1 MKKVLSILF
10 CLAIVS
16 SLMVAQERTGNI
28 TGIVVDQEG
37 NPLPG
42 VTLTLSGPIIS
53 SMPTVSS
60 AEGRFRFLSLAP
72 NKAYVVKAE
81 LQGFKTRT
89 ETGIVVN
96 VNFTANIRIVMEQG
110 KLEEQ
115 VTVVAVTPVIQA
127 KKTQVTTTISYDQ
140 LQSLPSARDPWV
152 VLQLAPSI
160 FIDRENIGGVESGQ
174 QSSFMAK
181 GSTTQE
187 WTLDGMQITDRNSGG
202 SPGYFDFDSFE
213 EMNIS
218 TGMLD
223 VEHRDPG
230 VVVNLVT
237 RRGGN
242 KTSLGGRFFYT
253 NEKFQTVISPADL
266 TTLGIVGYNHAI
278 DLKDFGFNAGGP
290 VLKDKIWWWAAY
302 GVQQVQTINLLNVRD
317 DTYLNNYTGKVNFQ
331 LIPENRLELFYQA
344 GDKKKYGRSSS
355 NSFPPGWN
363 QHSNYYFGNPTF
375 KLQDEHMVGD
385 NLFLSVRYGWANAG
399 FGMWPA
405 NDEKL
410 QNYTWYDVE
419 NDLTSR
425 SNTWFYSGRPHP
437 YFVGQVQFF
446 SDNLFGTGTSHEIK
460 IGAEINNNA
469 RTYSGGYPGNFY
481 VNSNYNTETVDW
493 NLDGKVDV
501 VRDLVGA
508 PMFSRIYLGSNDTNY
523 SDGTKRTAFYFSD
536 SISAGRFNFN
546 VGLRADYAKSYID
559 PLTTTALYTKNG
571 SEKGYEYY
579 NDIAMKLFT
588 PDAFNAVAPLIPTK
602 SRSGVTPI
610 KTYWFFSPRLG
621 ITYDLF
627 GDGKTILK
635 AAYSLYPG
643 GGLGTGYTAPF
654 GMYGSMNFYWGDING
669 NNKADLNELFWAD
682 YTKSSRPVYRAFNN
696 DGSFAGNWAR
706 EFGLNWSG
714 WDINNPQG
722 LSSPTSYIDLNSW
735 KTSLTHEVFVSVERE
750 IIQDFGLSL
759 SYTWKRMGRYSR
771 SLAYYP
777 EQYFPGLN
785 NHLRSQS
792 DYELGGTIPDVLV
805 DPKTGKTLDPRE
817 AKGKPW
823 YVLKN
828 LPETMPT
835 SYSKTVMIDPGRYDR
850 YWGVDLVLNKRL
862 SHKWMMNGSFTYQMQ
877 NSFYGPNGVGYNGGE
892 TNGNNPT
899 NLWAYEGQ
907 IYGVNMGGTSGKIPR
922 LMFSRWMFKLTGLY
936 QLPWDLNASFTV
948 SAHEGSF
955 VSYSFGVQDRTL
967 PNPRDYSRTM
977 QMTAYDNKT
986 RLPNVLTVS
995 IKLEKA
1001 IKLGDTG
1008 RMYFSADVFNLIN
1021 SRTLLR
1027 QYDYVY
1033 GSYRFTG
1040 GPSNPVPYSW
1050 TAGASTSGAKNEIMN
1065 PLLFRAGVRFQI

>member
-16 SLMVAQERTGNI
+16 SLMIAQERTGNI

-42 VTLTLSGPIIS
+42 VTLTLTGPSIS
-53 SMPTVSS
+53 PIPSVSS

-72 NKAYVVKAE
+72 SKLFVVKAE

-115 VTVVAVTPVIQA
+115 VTVVAVTPVVQA
-127 KKTQVTTTISYDQ
+127 KKTQVTTTVNYDQ

-152 VLQLAPSI
+152 VLQLAPSV

-174 QSSFMAK
+174 QSGFMAK

-187 WTLDGMQITDRNSGG
+187 WTMDGMQITDRNSNG
-202 SPGYFDFDSFE
+202 SPGYFDFDAFE

-253 NEKFQTVISPADL
+253 NEKFQSVISPADL
-266 TTLGIVGYNHAI
+266 TSLGIQGYNHAI

-355 NSFPPGWN
+355 NQFPPGWN
-363 QHSNYYFGNPTF
+363 QHSDYYFGNPTF
-375 KLQDEHMVGD
+375 KLQDEHSIGD
-385 NLFLSVRYGWANAG
+385 NIFLSVRYGWANAG

-410 QNYTWYDVE
+410 QNYMWYDYT
-419 NDLTSR
+419 NDLVTQSY
-425 SNTWFYSGRPHP
+425 TWFYSSRPHP
-437 YFVGQVQFF
+437 YFVGQVQLF

-460 IGAEINNNA
+460 LGGEVNNSS
-469 RTYSGGYPGNFY
+469 RTYTGGYPGNFY
-481 VNSNYNTETVDW
+481 VYSNYNIETVDW

-501 VRDLVGA
+501 VKNLAGA
-508 PMFSRIYLGSNDTNY
+508 PTFSRIYITQSDQLL
-523 SDGTKRTAFYFSD
+523 SDGTKRLAFYFSD
-536 SISAGRFNFN
+536 AIQAGRFNVN
-546 VGLRADYAKSYID
+546 IGLRADWAKPFLD
-559 PLTTTALYTKNG
+559 GRTMQGLWTKNAD
-571 SEKGYEYY
+571 STDKYRQYY
-579 NDIAMKLFT
+579 NDLTLKLFA
-588 PDAFNAVAPLIPTK
+588 PDALAAVAPLMPIK
-602 SRSGVTPI
+602 SQPGITPI
-610 KTYWFFSPRLG
+610 KLFWFFSPRLG

-627 GDGKTILK
+627 GDGKTVLK

-643 GGLGTGYTAPF
+643 QGLGTAYTTPF
-654 GMYGSMNFYWGDING
+654 GLTGRSMNFWWADTNADK
-669 NNKADLNELFWAD
+669 KAQLNELYWAS
-682 YTKSSRPVYRAFNN
+682 YATSTRPVYRAFND
-696 DGSFAGNWAR
+696 DGSFAGNWTR
-706 EFGLNWSG
+706 EKGYNWNG
-714 WDINNPQG
+714 WDPDNPMA
-722 LSSPTSYIDLNSW
+722 LTKSASYIDIDNW
-735 KTSLTHEVFVSVERE
+735 KTSLTHEVFLSIERE
-750 IIQDFGLSL
+750 IIQDFGVSL
-759 SYTWKRMGRYSR
+759 SYTWKRMGRYSW
-771 SLAYYP
+771 SLSYYP
-777 EQYFPGLN
+777 AEFYPTLN
-785 NHLRSQS
+785 NHLRNVS
-792 DYELGGTIPDVLV
+792 DYELGGTIPNQLV
-805 DPKTGKTLDPRE
+805 DPATGKTLDPKE
-817 AKGKPW
+817 AAGKPW
-823 YVLKN
+823 YVLKY
-828 LPETMPT
+828 LPETGT
-835 SYSKTVMIDPGRYDR
+835 TNYSKTVMMDPGRYDR
-850 YWGVDLVLNKRL
+850 YWGIDLVLNKRL

-877 NSFYGPNGVGYNGGE
+877 NSFYGANGIGYGPD
-892 TNGNNPT
+892 PT

-907 IYGVNMGGTSGKIPR
+907 IYGVSMGGTSGKVAR
-922 LMFSRWMFKLTGLY
+922 LMFSRWMLKLTGLY

-948 SAHEGSF
+948 SGHEGSF

-967 PNPRDYSRTM
+967 PNPQDYSRTM

-986 RLPNVLTVS
+986 RLPNVWTVS

-1001 IKLGDTG
+1001 IKLGDNG
-1008 RMYFSADVFNLIN
+1008 RLYFSGDIFNLIN
-1021 SRTLLR
+1021 SRVLMR
-1027 QYDYVY
+1027 QYDYAY

-1040 GPSNPVPYSW
+1040 GPANPVPYSW
-1050 TAGASTSGAKNEIMN
+1050 TAGATTSGAKNEIMN